1 MSDAHAETMEPGC
14 AMETRSTLN
23 SRAIVDPS
31 KAMEIVGSGK
41 AVEATGAKSE
51 AGEPAERI
59 AVAVIRPVVV
69 TRRAFGIVT
78 ATRPDTAGAVVRG
91 KGVSGWAD
99 RERVGCARRRSAQH
113 GRGRER
119 GCRARWVRRRY
130 RNDLRMDRDRR
141 DQYEEEGEGAD

>member
-1 MSDAHAETMEPGC
+1 MSDAHAETVEPGC
-14 AMETRSTLN
+14 ATETRSAVK
-23 SRAIVDPS
+23 SAAILDPS
-31 KAMEIVGSGK
+31 KAMEIVGPSK
-41 AVEATGAKSE
+41 PMEATGVKSE

-78 ATRPDTAGAVVRG
+78 ATRPDTAGAVIRG
-91 KGVSGWAD
+91 QGVSGWAD

-119 GCRARWVRRRY
+119 GCRVWCSRGWY
-130 RNDLRMDRDRR
+130 RDDLRADRDRP
-141 DQYEEEGEGAD
+141 DEYEEEGE